1 MHPTRL
7 TPLWIQRIR
16 WTCLGLKARW
26 PLPMT
31 KSIPRPEK
39 TVRCPIHLNPRNKAR
54 RGRSAAMMDLPIGC
68 KSLVDHISSK
78 CRKLT
83 LLKSCLSGGNA
94 PTLKSQTRTNST
106 SNDNWCLMVRKKLM
120 SQFISFARSIRR
132 PLTWESDNSRK
143 FTVQR
148 TTSPI
153 SIVAVKKNIS
163 ESKTDRM
170 VCRKFSRS
178 MSQKGINQRLFSLP
192 RLFLIT
198 T

>member
-1 MHPTRL
+1 MHSIWL
-7 TPLWIQRIR
+7 TPLWNHGYR
-16 WTCLGLKARW
+16 WTWLGLKARW
-26 PLPMT
+26 PLAMT

-54 RGRSAAMMDLPIGC
+54 RGRSAARMDLPIGC
-68 KSLVDHISSK
+68 KSLADHISCK

-94 PTLKSQTRTNST
+94 PTLKSQKRTNST
-106 SNDNWCLMVRKKLM
+106 SNVNWCLMVHRKLM
-120 SQFISFARSIRR
+120 SQFISFARSIHR
-132 PLTWESDNSRK
+132 PLTWELDHSRK

-178 MSQKGINQRLFSLP
+178 MSKKGINQRLFSLP